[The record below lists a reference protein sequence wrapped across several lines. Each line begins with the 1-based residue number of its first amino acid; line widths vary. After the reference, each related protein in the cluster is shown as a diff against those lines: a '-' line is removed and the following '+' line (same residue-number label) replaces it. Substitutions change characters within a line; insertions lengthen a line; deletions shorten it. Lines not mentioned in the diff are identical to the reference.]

1 MRQNAFHHAYWIL
14 LMTLIASAA
23 PASLA
28 ELPELALRHRDA
40 LGGEAVIRAVSSA
53 RFLSDVRIVMIKG
66 TIEEMFTAP
75 GNYFVRIKTPVMEQT
90 QGESGGVEW
99 TLDQNGQVVMK
110 ELANADGIVAAP
122 VIPMFQYLF
131 PGTGYE
137 LEDGGVEM
145 RDDREYRVLRVR
157 DIRRQTT
164 RTLLLNPETFLAERI
179 DEIEDGIPVTTH
191 LSDYREVS
199 GVQIPF
205 TTVQYIQLAGMPE
218 THIELNSAE
227 FNISIP
233 PRVFDPPISARRDF
247 TFPEGKTRH
256 MIDLTRI
263 GDHIL
268 IPVRINKKGPYL
280 FLLDSGAAATILNRS
295 LAKDLDLE
303 ITEGMQALGVGGTE
317 VFGACQIDSLDIDGF
332 SIQNLKIYSGAL
344 DSLSAALGVDIQGIL
359 GYDLFARA
367 VIKLDIRASLMTLIE
382 PTNFK
387 YSGEGSVLKG
397 EITGGLMHIE
407 ATLDEQWTGTF
418 RVDTGA
424 AGAIHLHSPFV
435 NRNGLVEAYAPHIE
449 MNTMGAGGTTPT
461 FFTRANK
468 FDLGGYRFDRPI
480 VTLQTSETGGALA
493 MRDSIG
499 TIGNDVWSRFTVY
512 FDYPRKRVILEPNPD
527 FDIPLHMIRS
537 GISAVRRDDALVV
550 LGTIPGSPGA
560 RKKILPGDRI
570 IEIDGVEITSM
581 SDLDWRASL
590 DGDAGGK
597 VRLKIE
603 RGNRV
608 MSRTIRF
615 AEYL

>member
-1 MRQNAFHHAYWIL
+1 MRQNAIHHAFGIL
-14 LMTLIASAA
+14 IMTLTASLA

-28 ELPELALRHRDA
+28 ELPDLALRHRDA
-40 LGGEAVIRAVSSA
+40 LGGEAAIRAVTSA

-66 TIEEMFTAP
+66 IIEEMYVAP
-75 GNYFVRIKTPVMEQT
+75 ENYFVRIKTPVMEQT
-90 QGESGGVEW
+90 QGESDGVEW

-110 ELANADGIVAAP
+110 ELVNGDGIASAP

-137 LEDGGVEM
+137 LEDGGIEA
-145 RDDREYRVLRVR
+145 RDERDYRVLRVT
-157 DIRRQTT
+157 DVRRQTT

-205 TTVQYIQLAGMPE
+205 TTVQYIQMAGMPE
-218 THIELNSAE
+218 THIALNSAE

-256 MIDLTRI
+256 MVDLTRI
-263 GDHIL
+263 GDHL
-268 IPVRINKKGPYL
+268 LLPVRINQKGPYL

-295 LAKDLDLE
+295 LAKDLGLE
-303 ITEGMQALGVGGTE
+303 ITEGMQALGVGGSE

-332 SIQNLKIYSGAL
+332 SIQNLKIYSGDLDAL
-344 DSLSAALGVDIQGIL
+344 GTALGVDIQGIL

-367 VIKLDIRASLMTLIE
+367 VIKLDIRACLMTLIE
-382 PTNFK
+382 PTSFK
-387 YSGEGSVLKG
+387 YSGEGSVVKG
-397 EITGGLMHIE
+397 EITGGLMQIE

-418 RVDTGA
+418 RIDTGA
-424 AGAIHLHSPFV
+424 AGALHLHSPFV
-435 NRNGLVEAYAPHIE
+435 NRNGLLEAYTPHIE

-461 FFTRANK
+461 VFTRAK
-468 FDLGGYRFDRPI
+468 RFDLGGYRFDRPI

-499 TIGNDVWSRFTVY
+499 TIGNDIWSRFTIY
-512 FDYPRKRVILEPNPD
+512 FDYPRKRIILESNPD
-527 FDIPLHMIRS
+527 FDVPLHMIRS
-537 GISAVRRDDALVV
+537 GISAVRRDAALVV

-560 RKKILPGDRI
+560 RKKLLPGDRI
-570 IEIDGVEITSM
+570 IAIDGVAITSM
-581 SDLDWRASL
+581 SDLDWRAAL
-590 DGDAGGK
+590 DGDAGEK
-597 VRLKIE
+597 VKLKIE
-603 RGNRV
+603 RDDRV
-608 MSRTIRF
+608 LSRTIRL
-615 AEYL
+615 ADYL